1 MPVDTRKAWAK
12 ALQARH
18 HISIRLSC
26 TISGLSRSAYYYVAQ
41 PSYDED
47 IALQLTQLTQRH
59 QRWGFPKCYQ
69 RLRSL
74 GYKWNHKRVY
84 RVYTALKLNFRSLVR
99 QRLPARNP
107 QPLAAP
113 NEFGHTWSMDFMSDS
128 LENKVR
134 FRTLNVIDDAN
145 RELLGIHVSVGIPA
159 QQVVRYLDQ
168 LAAWHG
174 YPKRIRTDNGSEFC
188 SVAFTAWADKHGI
201 TLEYTQPGRPYQN
214 GYIERFNRTYRQEV
228 LDLYWFRDINEVQ
241 TITDQWAVVYNT
253 ERPHDSLRNIT
264 PIAYKNTYLQST
276 S

>member
-1 MPVDTRKAWAK
+1 
-12 ALQARH
+12 
-18 HISIRLSC
+18 
-26 TISGLSRSAYYYVAQ
+26 
-41 PSYDED
+41 
-47 IALQLTQLTQRH
+47 
-59 QRWGFPKCYQ
+59 
-69 RLRSL
+69 
-74 GYKWNHKRVY
+74 
-84 RVYTALKLNFRSLVR
+84 
-99 QRLPARNP
+99 
-107 QPLAAP
+107 
-113 NEFGHTWSMDFMSDS
+113 MDFMSDC

-145 RELLGIHVSVGIPA
+145 RELLGIHVSVGTPA
-159 QQVVRYLDQ
+159 QQVVRYLDE

-174 YPKRIRTDNGSEFC
+174 YPKRIRTDNGSELC

-201 TLEYTQPGRPYQN
+201 TLEYTQPDRPYQN
-214 GYIERFNRTYRQEV
+214 GDIERFNRTYRQEV